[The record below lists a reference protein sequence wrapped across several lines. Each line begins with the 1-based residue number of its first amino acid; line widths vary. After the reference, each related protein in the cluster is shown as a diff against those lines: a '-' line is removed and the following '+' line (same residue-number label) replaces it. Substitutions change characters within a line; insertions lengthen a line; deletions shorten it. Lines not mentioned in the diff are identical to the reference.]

1 MINKEL
7 LNRIEEKKKKL
18 DNLRPLPKSALEKLK
33 ERLNIELTYNS
44 NAIEGNRLT
53 LRETQLVIQE
63 GITISGKPLQHHLEA
78 INHENALEWIEEI
91 VTKRKKVDDDLI
103 LLIHEMI
110 LKGISEE
117 AGRYRSVRVRITGA
131 KCTPPGPEKI
141 IREITKFIEWL
152 KQKKKMHPIEEI
164 ALAHYKLVHIHPFID
179 GNGRTARLLMNLLL
193 MKKGY
198 PITILLKVD
207 RKRYY
212 ASLDEANKGNY
223 DFLVNFIAKAV
234 DRSLSLYLEAFEPKA
249 EEFVLLSKLAKK
261 SKYSQEYLSLLAR
274 RGRIDAVKIRRNWH
288 STSKAIKEYENK
300 QKFFK
305 EQKKI
310 LREEK
315 FVSVKKLK

>member
-91 VTKRKKVDDDLI
+91 VTKRKKVDEELI

-131 KCTPPGPEKI
+131 KFTPPGPEKI
-141 IREITKFIEWL
+141 IREIDELSSQYGNRSALIE
-152 KQKKKMHPIEEI
+152 QAI
-164 ALAHYKLVHIHPFID
+164 
-179 GNGRTARLLMNLLL
+179 R
-193 MKKGY
+193 
-198 PITILLKVD
+198 
-207 RKRYY
+207 
-212 ASLDEANKGNY
+212 
-223 DFLVNFIAKAV
+223 DFLATEAKRRR
-234 DRSLSLYLEAFEPKA
+234 DLQDIEILNRRSDALNREAEDVLSYQVP
-249 EEFVLLSKLAKK
+249 V
-261 SKYSQEYLSLLAR
+261 
-274 RGRIDAVKIRRNWH
+274 
-288 STSKAIKEYENK
+288 
-300 QKFFK
+300 
-305 EQKKI
+305 
-310 LREEK
+310 
-315 FVSVKKLK
+315 